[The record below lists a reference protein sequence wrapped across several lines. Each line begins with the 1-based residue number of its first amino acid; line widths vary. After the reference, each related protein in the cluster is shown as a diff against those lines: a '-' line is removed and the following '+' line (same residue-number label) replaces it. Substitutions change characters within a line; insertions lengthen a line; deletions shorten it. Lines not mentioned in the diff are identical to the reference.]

1 MKQKSPAA
9 KPLRNL
15 LPYLKPYRLQLSL
28 GPLFKLIEAIIELLI
43 PLIMARMI
51 DIGVAGQD
59 QHYLWSHG
67 LLLLGLV
74 VIGLLFSL
82 CCQYMASVASQ
93 GVGTRLRTAVYEQIL
108 RLPKAQLQ
116 TIGSASLINR
126 ITGDINQIQ
135 LAVAMT
141 IRLLS
146 RAPFLA
152 IGGMIMSFIIEPRL
166 AVILLLTVPVAALL
180 LYLIMRATVRVFK
193 LAQRQTDKVVTLI
206 RDNISGARVIRSL
219 AKEPHEQAYFGA
231 NNDKLNHFLT
241 RAGQISS
248 LMNPLTSLLFN
259 GGIVFVI
266 WQSGALVDTGQLHQ
280 GDVLALANYLGQI
293 VLAMMVVA
301 NLVILFP
308 RAYASS
314 GRVTEVLNLQP
325 DSGSADQ
332 GNALKPATPVPAGLA
347 FNQVSLTYPANREPS
362 LTQISF
368 RLRPGEQLGVIGATG
383 SGKSTLIA
391 ALLREYALSQGD
403 ITINGLSIRQ
413 APVAAWHRQI
423 AWVPQKAVLFSG
435 SLRSNLLWGLPPDV
449 QPDETAIWSVL
460 QDAQAADFVRL
471 LPGGLDAA
479 VERGGQNFSGGQ
491 RQRLTIARALLKQAS
506 IYVFDDSSSALDYA
520 TDLALR
526 RAVRRRTR
534 QACVIIIS
542 QRVYQVRDTEQILV
556 LENGRMAGLGTHQTL
571 LQHCPLYQDIA
582 RSQEAAAQ

>member
-1 MKQKSPAA
+1 MKDHSPVQ

-15 LPYLKPYRLQLSL
+15 LPYLKPYRLQLCL
-28 GPLFKLIEAIIELLI
+28 GPLFKLVEAVIELLI
-43 PLIMARMI
+43 PMVMARMI
-51 DIGVAGQD
+51 DIGVARHDRQ
-59 QHYLWSHG
+59 YLWSHG

-74 VIGLLFSL
+74 IIGLIFSL
-82 CCQYMASVASQ
+82 SCQYMASVASQ

-108 RLPKAQLQ
+108 MIPKAKLQ
-116 TIGSASLINR
+116 PIGSASLLNR

-166 AVILLLTVPVAALL
+166 AVILLLTVPVAAVL
-180 LYLIMRATVRVFK
+180 LYVIMRATVTVFK
-193 LAQRQTDKVVTLI
+193 LAQKQTDKVMTLI

-219 AKEPHEQAYFGA
+219 AKEPHEQAYFGE
-231 NNDKLNHFLT
+231 NNNKLNQLLT

-266 WQSGALVDTGQLHQ
+266 WKSGALVDTGQLRQ

-314 GRVTEVLNLQP
+314 GRVTEVLGLK
-325 DSGSADQ
+325 ADLWP
-332 GNALKPATPVPAGLA
+332 APKPADPAHIKPESVGLV

-362 LTQISF
+362 LEQISF
-368 RLRPGEQLGVIGATG
+368 RLKPGEQLGVIGATG

-391 ALLREYALSQGD
+391 ALLREYAISRGD
-403 ITINGLSIRQ
+403 ITINGQSIKQ
-413 APVAAWHRQI
+413 AAVSDWHRQI

-435 SLRSNLLWGLPPDV
+435 SLRSNLLWGLPQDAPPDD
-449 QPDETAIWSVL
+449 QDLWSAL

-479 VERGGQNFSGGQ
+479 VDRGGQNFSGGQ
-491 RQRLTIARALLKQAS
+491 RQRLTIARALLKRAS

-526 RAVRRRTR
+526 QAVRRRTR
-534 QACVIIIS
+534 QACVVIIS
-542 QRVYQVRDTEQILV
+542 QRVYQVREAEQILV
-556 LENGRMAGLGTHQTL
+556 LDNGHMAGLGTHQTL